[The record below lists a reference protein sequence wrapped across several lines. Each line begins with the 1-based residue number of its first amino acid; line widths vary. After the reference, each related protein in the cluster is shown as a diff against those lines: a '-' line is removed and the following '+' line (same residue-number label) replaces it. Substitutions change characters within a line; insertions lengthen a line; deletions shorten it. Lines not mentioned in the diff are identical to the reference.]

1 MVFRQKKGHAFKV
14 RVTDDQGRS
23 ATLTTGA
30 QDHAAAHRV
39 GAMLARFVSQGADAY
54 DVRRLLVSKRV
65 SLPAVYY
72 AYAHGTLDALLKEVY
87 TPDLEPLVTEWSRN
101 ANDKYVKQL
110 RQLIPNGVAYPAS
123 RFTRGAISSFLAGLN
138 VSGSTKIRYR
148 AALSVFAGWLVERE
162 VLDHNP
168 VRSVRPAKTN
178 PARELWLERDDAVRL
193 VAQLPSPYAA
203 VEAIMANGVERQV
216 VERLN
221 RKDIDLKA
229 LTIHARGS
237 KTPHRNRVIRITE
250 SWTVPI
256 IKAHLATLLPNAKVF
271 MVRMDTALD
280 IHKRVSKRLGI
291 QVTTLHDWRHTYAV
305 NSLRDGMKPTT
316 VARQLGHRDASLVH
330 KVYGRFIVDERDY
343 STIFTTTPKAKRE
356 VKRVK

>member
-1 MVFRQKKGHAFKV
+1 MAFQSEKGYAFKV
-14 RVTDDQGRS
+14 RLSRPGRKAVTLGMGTSDEATVRRMSAFLKLMKARHRWGLIDLLMDDKGIS
-23 ATLTTGA
+23 LPKAY
-30 QDHAAAHRV
+30 
-39 GAMLARFVSQGADAY
+39 DAY
-54 DVRRLLVSKRV
+54 ES
-65 SLPAVYY
+65 
-72 AYAHGTLDALLKEVY
+72 GTLDALIKEHSS
-87 TPDLEPLVTEWSRN
+87 PDLDPLVTEWSKTAN
-101 ANDKYVKQL
+101 AKYVKQV
-110 RQLIPNGVAYPAS
+110 RAFIKAGERFPGS
-123 RFTRGAISSFLAGLN
+123 GFTRGAIAAFLGGLD
-138 VSGSTKIRYR
+138 VSGSTKVRYR

-162 VLDHNP
+162 VLSYNP
-168 VRSVRPAKTN
+168 VRQVRAAKSN
-178 PARELWLERDDAVRL
+178 PAREISLEREEAQKL
-193 VAQLPSPYAA
+193 VKQLPAPYNA

-250 SWTVPI
+250 AWTVPI
-256 IKAHLATLLPNAKVF
+256 IKAHLATLLPNARVF
-271 MVRMDTALD
+271 TVRMDTALD
-280 IHKRVSKRLGI
+280 IHKRVSEKLGI

-343 STIFTTTPKAKRE
+343 VTDSATSTRKRM
-356 VKRVK
+356 K

>member
-1 MVFRQKKGHAFKV
+1 MMVFRQKKGHTWKI
-14 RVTDDQGRS
+14 RVSDDSGRF

-30 QDHAAAHRV
+30 QERDSADAVAAMIALFER
-39 GAMLARFVSQGADAY
+39 QGPDAY
-54 DVRRLLVSKRV
+54 DVRRLLVAKRV
-65 SLPAVYY
+65 SLPQVYY
-72 AYAHGTLDALLKEVY
+72 AYTHGTLDALLKEAS
-87 TPDLEPLVTEWSRN
+87 TPDLDPLVTEWSKTAN
-101 ANDKYVKQL
+101 AKYVKQV
-110 RQLIPNGVAYPAS
+110 RAHIKEGEAYPAV
-123 RFTRGAISSFLAGLN
+123 RFTKGAISSFISGLK

-148 AALSVFAGWLVERE
+148 AALGVFAGWLVERDI
-162 VLDHNP
+162 LAHNP
-168 VRSVRPAKTN
+168 VRAVKAAKAN
-178 PARELWLERDDAVRL
+178 PAREISLEREEAQKL
-193 VAQLPSPYAA
+193 VKQLPAPYNA

-271 MVRMDTALD
+271 AVRMDTVLD
-280 IHKRVSKRLGI
+280 IHKRVSQKLGI

-330 KVYGRFIVDERDY
+330 RVYGRFIVDERDY
-343 STIFTTTPKAKRE
+343 ITKRAT
-356 VKRVK
+356 K

>member
-30 QDHAAAHRV
+30 HDHDAAHRV
-39 GAMLARFVSQGADAY
+39 GAMLALFVHQGADAY
-54 DVRRLLVSKRV
+54 DVRRLLVSKRLT
-65 SLPAVYY
+65 LPQVYY
-72 AYAHGTLDALLKEVY
+72 AYSHGTLDALLKEAS
-87 TPDLEPLVTEWSRN
+87 TPDLDPLVAEWSKN
-101 ANDKYVKQL
+101 ANPKYAKQV
-110 RQLIPNGVAYPAS
+110 RYFIPAGVRCPAS
-123 RFTRGAISSFLAGLN
+123 SFGRAYISRHLAALRC
-138 VSGSTKIRYR
+138 SGSTKVRYR

-162 VLDHNP
+162 ILGHNP
-168 VRSVRPAKTN
+168 VREVRAAKAN
-178 PARELWLERDDAVRL
+178 PPRELYLEREEAQKL
-193 VAQLPSPYAA
+193 VKQIPEPYNA

-221 RKDIDLKA
+221 RKDIDLKQ

-271 MVRMDTALD
+271 TVRMDTALD
-280 IHKRVSKRLGI
+280 IHKRVSKALGI

-330 KVYGRFIVDERDY
+330 RIYGRFIVDERDY
-343 STIFTTTPKAKRE
+343 ITKRAAK
-356 VKRVK
+356 

>member
-1 MVFRQKKGHAFKV
+1 MMVFRQRKGHAWKI
-14 RVTDDQGRS
+14 RVSDDSGRF

-30 QDHAAAHRV
+30 QERDSADAV
-39 GAMLARFVSQGADAY
+39 SAMIALFERQGPDAY

-65 SLPAVYY
+65 SLPQVYY
-72 AYAHGTLDALLKEVY
+72 AYTHGTLDALLKEVS
-87 TPDLEPLVTEWSRN
+87 TPDLDPLVTEWSKTAN
-101 ANDKYVKQL
+101 AKYVKQV
-110 RQLIPNGVAYPAS
+110 RGLIGNGVRFGAS
-123 RFTRGAISSFLAGLN
+123 EFSKRRISSFLAGLG
-138 VSGSTKIRYR
+138 VSGSTRNRYR
-148 AALSVFAGWLVERE
+148 AALSVFAGWLVERD

-168 VRSVRPAKTN
+168 VREVRAAKSN
-178 PARELWLERDDAVRL
+178 PARELYHERADAIAL
-193 VAQLPSPYAA
+193 VKQLPSPYNA

-250 SWTVPI
+250 AWTVPI
-256 IKAHLATLLPNAKVF
+256 IKAHLATLLPNARVF
-271 MVRMDTALD
+271 TVRMDTALD
-280 IHKRVSKRLGI
+280 IHKRVSKKLGL

-343 STIFTTTPKAKRE
+343 ITKRAAK
-356 VKRVK
+356 

>member
-1 MVFRQKKGHAFKV
+1 MVFRQRKGHAFKV

-30 QDHAAAHRV
+30 HDHDAAHRV
-39 GAMLARFVSQGADAY
+39 GAMLARFVGQGADAY

-65 SLPAVYY
+65 SLPEVYY
-72 AYAHGTLDALLKEVY
+72 AYSHGTLDALLKEVSS
-87 TPDLEPLVTEWSRN
+87 PDLDPLITEWSKT
-101 ANDKYVKQL
+101 ANGKYVKQCRHHIL
-110 RQLIPNGVAYPAS
+110 VGVVYPAS
-123 RFTRGAISSFLAGLN
+123 RFTRSTISTFLAGLH

-148 AALSVFAGWLVERE
+148 AALSVFAGWLVERG
-162 VLDHNP
+162 VIDHNP
-168 VRSVRPAKTN
+168 VRSVKAAKPN
-178 PARELWLERDDAVRL
+178 PARELWLERQDAIHL
-193 VAQLPSPYAA
+193 VKQLPAPFNA
-203 VEAIMANGVERQV
+203 VEAILANGVERGV
-216 VERLN
+216 VEKLE
-221 RKDIDLKA
+221 RKDIDLKQ

-250 SWTVPI
+250 AWTVPI

-271 MVRMDTALD
+271 DVKMDRVLD
-280 IHKRVSKRLGI
+280 THKRISAKLKI

-343 STIFTTTPKAKRE
+343 ATTFATTVKQKRE
-356 VKRVK
+356 GQRGK

>member
-30 QDHAAAHRV
+30 HDHDAAHRV
-39 GAMLARFVSQGADAY
+39 GAMLALFAHQGADAY
-54 DVRRLLVSKRV
+54 DVRRLLVSKRL

-72 AYAHGTLDALLKEVY
+72 AYAHGTLDALIKEAS
-87 TPDLEPLVTEWSRN
+87 TPDLEPLVTEWSRTAN
-101 ANDKYVKQL
+101 AKYVKQV
-110 RQLIPNGVAYPAS
+110 RGLIAEGRAYPAS
-123 RFTRGAISSFLAGLN
+123 LFTKRTISAHLGNLV
-138 VSGSTKIRYR
+138 VSGSTKNRHR

-162 VLDHNP
+162 VLSHNP
-168 VRSVRPAKTN
+168 VREVKAAKPN
-178 PARELWLERDDAVRL
+178 PSRELWLERDEAVKL
-193 VAQLPSPYAA
+193 VKQLPAPYNA
-203 VEAIMANGVERQV
+203 VEAILANGVERGV
-216 VERLN
+216 VEKLD

-250 SWTVPI
+250 AWTVPI

-271 MVRMDTALD
+271 TVRMDTALD
-280 IHKRVSKRLGI
+280 IHKRISAKLKI

-343 STIFTTTPKAKRE
+343 ITKRAAK
-356 VKRVK
+356 